1 MKTKNLLLIVVA
13 AAQSFAASAQPLPPE
28 VLYNFP
34 LVPLV
39 PLGPRYP
46 DCRLVEGR
54 DGSFYG
60 TTSGG
65 GTYDQGSFFATNQ
78 HMKPNTR

>member
-1 MKTKNLLLIVVA
+1 MKTKNLLLIAVA

-34 LVPLV
+34 FLPL

-46 DCRLVEGR
+46 DCRLVEGSDR
-54 DGSFYG
+54 SFYG

-65 GTYDQGSFFATNQ
+65 GTYDRGTFFATNQ